1 MEIVNQIVMKKISEV
16 KPYVRNP
23 RKNDKTVNLLVEIIP
38 KVGFNV
44 PLVIDRNG
52 IIVKGH
58 ARYAAA
64 IRLGMEEIP
73 CVVTDADE
81 ETIKLDRL
89 ADNRISEFSEWIN
102 DELLHEIDML
112 NLDFDFDLESLG
124 FPAPSD
130 DFDADA
136 LFDDGVVGESE
147 EDRRARYQAY
157 LDTVMVLEN
166 GEKEDDDMDKATFTE
181 LFREMRKDLQDN
193 DCSDWSEAARQWAVN
208 NGIVQGGAPLPD
220 GSANFM
226 WQDMMT
232 REQLVTVLYRFA
244 QKLGMI

>member
-23 RKNDKTVNLLVEIIP
+23 RKNDKTINLLVEIIP

-44 PLVIDRNG
+44 PLVIDRG
-52 IIVKGH
+52 GVIVKGH

-64 IRLGMEEIP
+64 IRLGMEQVP

-102 DELLHEIDML
+102 EDLLHEIDML

-124 FPAPSD
+124 FSLPENAFED
-130 DFDADA
+130 DAF
-136 LFDDGVVGESE
+136 FEDGVSGESDE
-147 EDRRARYQAY
+147 QRRARYQAY
-157 LDTVMVLEN
+157 LDSAAKEEAEN
-166 GEKEDDDMDKATFTE
+166 TAITTQEQVDKAKATALSVAEKPPRYAKVVCEHCGHIMFIKEGEAVFT
-181 LFREMRKDLQDN
+181 
-193 DCSDWSEAARQWAVN
+193 A
-208 NGIVQGGAPLPD
+208 
-220 GSANFM
+220 
-226 WQDMMT
+226 
-232 REQLVTVLYRFA
+232 EQS
-244 QKLGMI
+244 

>member
-44 PLVIDRNG
+44 PLVIDRG
-52 IIVKGH
+52 GVIVKGH

-64 IRLGMEEIP
+64 IRLGMEQVP

-102 DELLHEIDML
+102 EDLLHEIDML

-124 FPAPSD
+124 FSLPENAFED
-130 DFDADA
+130 DAF
-136 LFDDGVVGESE
+136 FEDGVSGESDE
-147 EDRRARYQAY
+147 QRRARYQAY
-157 LDTVMVLEN
+157 LDSAAKEEAEN
-166 GEKEDDDMDKATFTE
+166 TAITTQEQVDKAKATALSVAEKPPRYAKVVCEHCGHIMFIKEGEAVFT
-181 LFREMRKDLQDN
+181 
-193 DCSDWSEAARQWAVN
+193 A
-208 NGIVQGGAPLPD
+208 
-220 GSANFM
+220 
-226 WQDMMT
+226 
-232 REQLVTVLYRFA
+232 EQS
-244 QKLGMI
+244 

>member
-44 PLVIDRNG
+44 PLVIDRNS

-81 ETIKLDRL
+81 R
-89 ADNRISEFSEWIN
+89 
-102 DELLHEIDML
+102 
-112 NLDFDFDLESLG
+112 
-124 FPAPSD
+124 
-130 DFDADA
+130 
-136 LFDDGVVGESE
+136 SE
-147 EDRRARYQAY
+147 EH
-157 LDTVMVLEN
+157 V
-166 GEKEDDDMDKATFTE
+166 
-181 LFREMRKDLQDN
+181 
-193 DCSDWSEAARQWAVN
+193 
-208 NGIVQGGAPLPD
+208 
-220 GSANFM
+220 
-226 WQDMMT
+226 
-232 REQLVTVLYRFA
+232 
-244 QKLGMI
+244 

>member
-44 PLVIDRNG
+44 PLVIDRNS

-89 ADNRISEFSEWIN
+89 PNSPSGSTTSCSTRSICSTLTLTSISNPLASLLPATILTPMLFSMMGWSVNPKRTAVPDTKPIWITPQRKK
-102 DELLHEIDML
+102 HRML
-112 NLDFDFDLESLG
+112 QS
-124 FPAPSD
+124 P
-130 DFDADA
+130 
-136 LFDDGVVGESE
+136 
-147 EDRRARYQAY
+147 RRS
-157 LDTVMVLEN
+157 
-166 GEKEDDDMDKATFTE
+166 K
-181 LFREMRKDLQDN
+181 
-193 DCSDWSEAARQWAVN
+193 
-208 NGIVQGGAPLPD
+208 
-220 GSANFM
+220 
-226 WQDMMT
+226 
-232 REQLVTVLYRFA
+232 
-244 QKLGMI
+244 

>member
-44 PLVIDRNG
+44 PLVIDRG
-52 IIVKGH
+52 GVIVKGH
-58 ARYAAA
+58 ARYSAA
-64 IRLGMEEIP
+64 IRLGMEQVP

-102 DELLHEIDML
+102 EDLLHEIDML

-124 FPAPSD
+124 FSLPENAFED
-130 DFDADA
+130 DAF
-136 LFDDGVVGESE
+136 FEDGVSGESDE
-147 EDRRARYQAY
+147 QRRARYQAY
-157 LDTVMVLEN
+157 LDSAAKEEAEN
-166 GEKEDDDMDKATFTE
+166 TAITTQEQVDKAKATALSVAEKPPRYAKVVCEHCGHIMFIKEGEAVFT
-181 LFREMRKDLQDN
+181 
-193 DCSDWSEAARQWAVN
+193 A
-208 NGIVQGGAPLPD
+208 
-220 GSANFM
+220 
-226 WQDMMT
+226 
-232 REQLVTVLYRFA
+232 EQS
-244 QKLGMI
+244 

>member
-1 MEIVNQIVMKKISEV
+1 MEIVKRIVMKKISEV

-64 IRLGMEEIP
+64 IRLGMEEVP

-102 DELLHEIDML
+102 DELLHEIDMAACL
-112 NLDFDFDLESLG
+112 TCRPDVVCPSRLGGIQGSLLLLDC
-124 FPAPSD
+124 
-130 DFDADA
+130 
-136 LFDDGVVGESE
+136 V
-147 EDRRARYQAY
+147 
-157 LDTVMVLEN
+157 
-166 GEKEDDDMDKATFTE
+166 
-181 LFREMRKDLQDN
+181 
-193 DCSDWSEAARQWAVN
+193 
-208 NGIVQGGAPLPD
+208 
-220 GSANFM
+220 
-226 WQDMMT
+226 
-232 REQLVTVLYRFA
+232 
-244 QKLGMI
+244 

>member
-16 KPYVRNP
+16 RPYVRNP

-44 PLVIDRNG
+44 PLVIDRG
-52 IIVKGH
+52 GVIVKGH

-64 IRLGMEEIP
+64 IRLGMEQVP

-102 DELLHEIDML
+102 EDLLHEIDML

-124 FPAPSD
+124 FSLPENAFED
-130 DFDADA
+130 DAF
-136 LFDDGVVGESE
+136 FEDGVSGESDE
-147 EDRRARYQAY
+147 QRRARYQAY
-157 LDTVMVLEN
+157 LDSAAKEEAEN
-166 GEKEDDDMDKATFTE
+166 TAITTQEQVDKAKATALSVAEKPPRYAKVVCEHCGHIMFIKEGEAVFT
-181 LFREMRKDLQDN
+181 
-193 DCSDWSEAARQWAVN
+193 A
-208 NGIVQGGAPLPD
+208 
-220 GSANFM
+220 
-226 WQDMMT
+226 
-232 REQLVTVLYRFA
+232 EQS
-244 QKLGMI
+244 

>member
-64 IRLGMEEIP
+64 IRLGMEQVP

-89 ADNRISEFSEWIN
+89 ADNRISEFSEWVN
-102 DELLHEIDML
+102 DELLHELDML

-124 FPAPSD
+124 FSVPADELACD
-130 DFDADA
+130 DLFESGGTGESDADK
-136 LFDDGVVGESE
+136 
-147 EDRRARYQAY
+147 RARYQAY
-157 LDTVMVLEN
+157 LDATA
-166 GEKEDDDMDKATFTE
+166 KEEAPNTAITTQAQVDKAKASALSVAEKPPKYAKVVCEHCGHVMFIKE
-181 LFREMRKDLQDN
+181 GD
-193 DCSDWSEAARQWAVN
+193 AVF
-208 NGIVQGGAPLPD
+208 VA
-220 GSANFM
+220 
-226 WQDMMT
+226 
-232 REQLVTVLYRFA
+232 E
-244 QKLGMI
+244 